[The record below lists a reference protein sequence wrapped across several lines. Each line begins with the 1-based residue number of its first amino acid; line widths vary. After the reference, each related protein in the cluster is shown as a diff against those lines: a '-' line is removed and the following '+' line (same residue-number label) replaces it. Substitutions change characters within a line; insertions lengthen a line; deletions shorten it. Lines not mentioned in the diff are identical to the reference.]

1 MGRSPDVA
9 EGRTRPNVKR
19 VPWCPGG
26 EREEGERTREGKG
39 EDLMQRE
46 HITSQEATWAYLFF
60 FSLFFP
66 SCFFVF
72 QSPFSLS
79 VFLSFLLSPLYL
91 SLLFLSFSHLLSVN
105 LYGCPLL
112 VVAVSLNVVSR
123 MRIPRAPRTETSSAG
138 VLSNDYGRG
147 NFSIRQSGTTC
158 YLIGTGARV
167 YVYVNEVD

>member
-1 MGRSPDVA
+1 MSEPGR
-9 EGRTRPNVKR
+9 
-19 VPWCPGG
+19 
-26 EREEGERTREGKG
+26 ERERTSCSESILLRRRLRGP
-39 EDLMQRE
+39 
-46 HITSQEATWAYLFF
+46 TSSSSRYSFLPA
-60 FSLFFP
+60 S
-66 SCFFVF
+66 SSS
-72 QSPFSLS
+72 SPPSLS

>member
-1 MGRSPDVA
+1 MGLPLLLLVILSFLLLRLPLLL
-9 EGRTRPNVKR
+9 P
-19 VPWCPGG
+19 VP
-26 EREEGERTREGKG
+26 
-39 EDLMQRE
+39 LL
-46 HITSQEATWAYLFF
+46 S
-60 FSLFFP
+60 
-66 SCFFVF
+66 
-72 QSPFSLS
+72 FSLS

-91 SLLFLSFSHLLSVN
+91 SLLFLPFSHLLSVN

-123 MRIPRAPRTETSSAG
+123 MRVPCAPRTETSSAG

>member
-1 MGRSPDVA
+1 MSEPGR
-9 EGRTRPNVKR
+9 
-19 VPWCPGG
+19 
-26 EREEGERTREGKG
+26 ERERTSCSESILLRRRLRGP
-39 EDLMQRE
+39 
-46 HITSQEATWAYLFF
+46 TSSSSRYSFLPASSSSSPP
-60 FSLFFP
+60 SL
-66 SCFFVF
+66 
-72 QSPFSLS
+72 SLS
-79 VFLSFLLSPLYL
+79 VFLSFLLSPLHL